1 MTFNKHTLS
10 PVSQIEI
17 KPSHSGASDVFENEE
32 SLRESRII
40 NCTECG
46 KKVKHSQDK
55 IILTVE
61 GRQNV
66 SCYSDDRVVI
76 LQKNGKLN
84 RGNKMVRL

>member
-76 LQKNGKLN
+76 LQKNDRLN